1 MQAVDHPVPGYRVD
15 GERGERTSAAVF
27 AVRLA
32 NFDGPFD
39 LLLTLISRRELD
51 ITEVALAQVTD
62 EFIAHIRRIKETEGE
77 WKLDEASEFLV
88 VAATL
93 LDLKAARLLPT
104 GSVEDEED
112 IALLE
117 ARDLLFARLLQYRAF
132 REMARQ
138 LDERLAEEGSR
149 HARSVP
155 LEAEFTGLLPDL
167 VWRHSPEEFAALAA
181 KVLGPRP
188 EASSEVSIEH
198 LHAPAVSVREQ
209 AVLLEGLLRG
219 RGSVSFRHLT
229 EDADN
234 RLVLVVRF
242 LALLELF
249 RDGAVSFDQA
259 APLSELRV
267 RWSASGDA
275 WSAAALTSDFEGGD
289 GSGTTSGTT
298 SGAAPGPS
306 DEERRSAAS
315 LVRVGE

>member
-1 MQAVDHPVPGYRVD
+1 MQAVGRPVPGSSVD
-15 GERGERTSAAVF
+15 GEEGARAGVPAF

-32 NFDGPFD
+32 NFNGPFD
-39 LLLTLISRRELD
+39 LLLSLISRRELD

-62 EFIAHIRRIKETEGE
+62 EFIAHIHHIKETEGE

-88 VAATL
+88 VAATR
-93 LDLKAARLLPT
+93 LDLKAARLLPS

-138 LDERLAEEGSR
+138 LGERLEEEGAR
-149 HARSVP
+149 HSRSVP
-155 LEAEFTGLLPDL
+155 LEAEFRDLLPDL
-167 VWRHSPEEFAALAA
+167 MWKHSPEEFAALAA

-188 EASSEVSIEH
+188 EVSSEVSIEH

-219 RGSVSFRHLT
+219 RGTVSFRHLT
-229 EDADN
+229 EDADS
-234 RLVLVVRF
+234 RSVLVVRF

-275 WSAAALTSDFEGGD
+275 WSAAAPTSDFDGDDD
-289 GSGTTSGTT
+289 GSGTTSGAT
-298 SGAAPGPS
+298 PGPS
-306 DEERRSAAS
+306 DEEHRTDGG
-315 LVRVGE
+315 LVRVDE